1 MHKTSK
7 IRAFDPLWS
16 RPLSQCR
23 GAPDKML
30 QKNNI
35 IAALRRD
42 PARRQTFALRAGDW
56 HFDYAALP
64 LTAAQ
69 RSALVARWTGSD
81 HLDRVR
87 ALFAGEQVNESEQQ
101 PALHMALRATKP
113 AGYAD
118 SVAVAEQR
126 HRFLDLAER
135 LHSGQQGLTDLI
147 HLGIGGSD
155 LGPRLVADAIND
167 NDSAVKV
174 HWCATVDGRRMRRL
188 LASLDP
194 ATTGL
199 VIASK
204 SFTTEETLL
213 QARAVKAWLGERFA
227 AHTWEATASPAR
239 ALDFGIN
246 EAHLLTFPSWTG
258 GRFSLWSAV
267 GVSAAAA
274 IGRTAFEALLAGA
287 EQADQA
293 MQAESEADAPQGL
306 AVWMALVLHHLR
318 REMDYSTLSVV
329 SYTPRLALLGDY
341 LQQLVMES
349 LGKGVDR
356 EGQPLSEPTS
366 PLILGGRGTDLQHSI
381 FQAIHQGPDNHPM
394 LLVGCVDDESAD
406 PAWSR
411 VQLAHLLGQ
420 ARALT
425 YGRQD
430 GTPHQ
435 RMPGHRPTM
444 VLLAPRLTAHNLG
457 YLLASFEHAVFAL
470 ATLWRINPF
479 DQWGVE
485 EGKRLAGRYRQMLE
499 ARTGKADDGD
509 LSTLLAWLDR
519 Y

>member
-1 MHKTSK
+1 
-7 IRAFDPLWS
+7 
-16 RPLSQCR
+16 
-23 GAPDKML
+23 ML

-35 IAALRRD
+35 GAALRND
-42 PARRQTFALRAGDW
+42 PERRQTFAVSAGDW
-56 HFDYAALP
+56 HFNYAALP

-69 RSALVARWTGSD
+69 RTALVARWATPE

-101 PALHMALRATKP
+101 AALHMALRASEP
-113 AGYAD
+113 AKYAD
-118 SVAVAEQR
+118 GATVAEQR
-126 HRFLDLAER
+126 QCFLDLAEH
-135 LHSGQQGLTDLI
+135 LHSGKQGLTDLI

-155 LGPRLVADAIND
+155 LGPRLVADALNAG
-167 NDSAVKV
+167 NSAVRV

-194 ATTGL
+194 TTTGV

-204 SFTTEETLL
+204 SFTTEETLI
-213 QARAVKAWLGERFA
+213 QAQRVKAWLGERFA
-227 AHTWEATASPAR
+227 AQAWAATASPAR
-239 ALDFGIN
+239 ALDFGLSKAN
-246 EAHLLTFPSWTG
+246 LLTFPSWTG

-274 IGRTAFEALLAGA
+274 IGRVAFEALLAGA
-287 EQADQA
+287 EQADLA
-293 MQAESEADAPQGL
+293 MLAESKSETPQGL
-306 AVWMALVLHHLR
+306 AVWMALMLHHLR
-318 REMDYSTLSVV
+318 RDIDCATLSVV

-356 EGQPLSEPTS
+356 DGQGLSEPTA

-381 FQAIHQGPDNHPM
+381 FQAIHQGPDQHPM

-406 PAWSR
+406 VDWSQL
-411 VQLAHLLGQ
+411 QLAHLLAQ

-425 YGRQD
+425 YGRQE

-435 RMPGHRPTM
+435 RMPGNRPNM
-444 VLLAPRLTAHNLG
+444 LLLAPRLTAHNLG

-485 EGKRLAGRYRQMLE
+485 EGKRLAGDCRQMLQNRV
-499 ARTGKADDGD
+499 AMDDEGD

-519 Y
+519 D

>member
-1 MHKTSK
+1 M
-7 IRAFDPLWS
+7 
-16 RPLSQCR
+16 
-23 GAPDKML
+23 
-30 QKNNI
+30 
-35 IAALRRD
+35 AALRSD
-42 PARRQTFALRAGDW
+42 AARRQTFALRAGDW
-56 HFDYAALP
+56 YFDYAALP
-64 LTAAQ
+64 LTGSE
-69 RSALVARWTGSD
+69 RGSLVARWSTPE

-101 PALHMALRATKP
+101 SALHMALRAANPTVYP
-113 AGYAD
+113 N
-118 SVAVAEQR
+118 SEAVAEQR

-155 LGPRLVADAIND
+155 LGPRLVADALNN

-188 LASLDP
+188 LASLNP

-213 QARAVKAWLGERFA
+213 QAQAVKAWLGERFA
-227 AHTWEATASPAR
+227 AHTWVATASPAR
-239 ALDFGIN
+239 ALDFGIS
-246 EAHLLTFPSWTG
+246 EGHVLTFPSWTG

-287 EQADQA
+287 EQADQT
-293 MQAESEADAPQGL
+293 MHAECEAEAPHSL

-318 REMDYSTLSVV
+318 REMDCSTLTVV

-356 EGQPLSEPTS
+356 DGLALDAPTS

-394 LLVGCVDDESAD
+394 LLVGCVEDESAD

-411 VQLAHLLGQ
+411 VQLAHMLGQ

-425 YGRQD
+425 YGREE

-435 RMPGHRPTM
+435 QMPGNRPCM

-485 EGKRLAGRYRQMLE
+485 EGKRLAGRYRQRLE
-499 ARTGKADDGD
+499 AQTGAASDGD
-509 LSTLLAWLDR
+509 LSGLLAWLDR
-519 Y
+519 D